1 VPVTVPESKQHD
13 RSADHAVACG
23 VWRRLAGRSGV
34 GNGRRVEDLVPN
46 AGHVD
51 LYDKT
56 DLIPFD
62 KLDEFFTKNLT

>member
-1 VPVTVPESKQHD
+1 
-13 RSADHAVACG
+13 